1 MGSANETDVNETS
14 LEDDLEPLQIDD
26 DERLDIEYIKKNFNS
41 TSTSLNNTEEYDV
54 EEEKDEITAPD
65 NQDDEEEQ
73 EEQEEQEE
81 YVDEEVTEEND
92 QTLVEK
98 SANETQVD
106 VNMTDVNMTAV
117 NQTELEEAL
126 KEIEEQGEDLDFNFI
141 NKTFNLSSM

>member
-1 MGSANETDVNETS
+1 MGATLAFVLFISTVYGAIQPVLEAQEDVVVITIDDLEDVEFVEKSANETDVNETS

-41 TSTSLNNTEEYDV
+41 TSTSLNNTGEVEFEEYDV

-73 EEQEEQEE
+73 EE
-81 YVDEEVTEEND
+81 ND

-98 SANETQVD
+98 S
-106 VNMTDVNMTAV
+106 
-117 NQTELEEAL
+117 
-126 KEIEEQGEDLDFNFI
+126 
-141 NKTFNLSSM
+141 